1 MCNLFVEFASKV
13 MVVQK
18 TKNDVM
24 KWLVN
29 RIIYKTKITTKMKRF
44 LLMFAFAILCSCGG
58 SKVIEFPKVEKQ
70 SVLTVNKVE
79 LTDSVT
85 VLHAIA
91 QSNPAGWFRFEG
103 DEQGE
108 CYLLGRNSGKK
119 YMFIGSQEME
129 LGKKYSGIMPMTL
142 RFEPL
147 GREDKMVDVVMDK
160 EEVLN
165 VKGLE
170 LQRRKC
176 EPYTCHV
183 NAKIEG
189 DTKAVMICRYDNFD
203 GNISGAVRHS
213 FIVPVVDGGFEIDL
227 PTSGDDFYVMVAME
241 EYVRSAMWTCE
252 FIAQKG
258 EIDIICNFK
267 ERDKK
272 LSGKDNMLMAELTQR
287 GIDIS
292 MKYMADLERLR
303 NEGLVES
310 DYAKELIKQA
320 QAEKDREKRQN
331 LYNILNTMP
340 DSVKYCPEYY
350 AVQSQQT
357 EELKKLQYEII
368 EEAVAN
374 VSIGYLNFVSSM
386 YSMLQSPFGDRFELR
401 GKIEPVAQLYAEK
414 FANNNKAKR
423 LAEYIEASKVKVGN
437 KYIDF
442 EAPDMEGKMFRLSQM
457 IKGSRIVV
465 LDLWASWCGPCRVKA
480 MKNIPIYEKYK
491 DKGMCVVS
499 VARER
504 NNLDDLE
511 KAVAKDGYKWPV
523 LVELDDRIN
532 LWRQYNAGD
541 SGGSI
546 YIIDTATKKILA
558 INPTTDEI
566 EVMVE
571 QYCK

>member
-1 MCNLFVEFASKV
+1 MN
-13 MVVQK
+13 
-18 TKNDVM
+18 
-24 KWLVN
+24 WGVN
-29 RIIYKTKITTKMKRF
+29 RIMYKENKPKNYTTMKRI
-44 LLMFAFAILCSCGG
+44 LLMFALVLLSSCGG
-58 SKVIEFPKVEKQ
+58 KKVIEFPSVETQ

-85 VLHAIA
+85 VLYTVA
-91 QSNPAGWFRFEG
+91 QTNPAGWFRFDG

-108 CYLLGRNSGKK
+108 CYLLGRDSGNK
-119 YMFIGSQEME
+119 YMFLGSEEME
-129 LGKKYSGIMPMTL
+129 LGKKYSGVVPMTL
-142 RFEPL
+142 RFEPIDS
-147 GREDKMVDVVMDK
+147 EDKIVDVIMDK
-160 EEVLN
+160 SETLN
-165 VKGLE
+165 VKGIS

-176 EPYTCHV
+176 EPYTCHI

-189 DTKAVMICRYDNFD
+189 DTKAVMVCRYDNFD

-213 FIVPVVDGGFEIDL
+213 FIAPVVDGGFEIDL
-227 PTSGDDFYVMVAME
+227 PTSGDDFYVMVDME
-241 EYVRSAMWTCE
+241 DYVRSAMWVCE

-258 EIDIICNFK
+258 EIDITCNFK
-267 ERDKK
+267 ENDKQ
-272 LSGKDNMLMAELTQR
+272 LSGKDNILMAELTQR

-292 MKYMADLERLR
+292 MKYMDDFERLR
-303 NEGLVES
+303 NEGLFES
-310 DYAKELIKQA
+310 DYAKELRLQA
-320 QAEKDREKRQN
+320 EAEKDRGKRMD
-331 LYNILNTMP
+331 LYNILNTLP

-374 VSIGYLNFVSSM
+374 VSIGYLDFVSSM

-414 FANNNKAKR
+414 FANNNKGKR

-442 EAPDMEGKMFRLSQM
+442 EAPDMKGDMFRFSQM

-465 LDLWASWCGPCRVKA
+465 LDLWASWCGPCRVQA

-504 NNLDDLE
+504 DNLVGLE

-546 YIIDTATKKILA
+546 YIIDPTTKKILA
-558 INPTTDEI
+558 INPTTEEI
-566 EVMVE
+566 EALVE

>member
-1 MCNLFVEFASKV
+1 
-13 MVVQK
+13 
-18 TKNDVM
+18 M
-24 KWLVN
+24 KWQVN
-29 RIIYKTKITTKMKRF
+29 RINYKDNKLKNYTTMKRI
-44 LLMFAFAILCSCGG
+44 LLMFAVAMLCSCGG
-58 SKVIEFPKVEKQ
+58 SKVIEFPNVEDQ
-70 SVLTVNKVE
+70 NVLTIHKVE

-85 VLHAIA
+85 VLHAVA
-91 QSNPAGWFRFEG
+91 QINPAGWFCFDG

-119 YMFIGSQEME
+119 YMFIGSEEIE
-129 LGKKYSGIMPMTL
+129 LGKKYSDIMPMTL

-160 EEVLN
+160 GEALN
-165 VKGLE
+165 IKGLE

-176 EPYTCHV
+176 EPYMCHV

-189 DTKAVMICRYDNFD
+189 DTKVVMVCRYDKFD
-203 GNISGAVRHS
+203 GNIRGAVRHS
-213 FIVPVVDGGFEIDL
+213 FLAPVVDGSFEIDL

-241 EYVRSAMWTCE
+241 DYVRSAMWTCE
-252 FIAQKG
+252 FIASKG
-258 EIDIICNFK
+258 EVDVTCNFNKK
-267 ERDKK
+267 EKK
-272 LSGKDNMLMAELTQR
+272 VSGKDNMLMAELTQR

-292 MKYMADLERLR
+292 MKYMADLERLH

-310 DYAKELIKQA
+310 DYAKELRNQV
-320 QAEKDREKRQN
+320 QTEKDREKRQN

-350 AVQSQQT
+350 AVRKQQT
-357 EELKKLQYEII
+357 EELNKLQYEII
-368 EEAVAN
+368 YEATAN
-374 VSIGYLNFVSSM
+374 VSIGYLDFVSSM
-386 YSMLQSPFGDRFELR
+386 FSSSQSFGDRFKLK

-423 LAEYIEASKVKVGN
+423 LAEYIESSKVKVGN
-437 KYIDF
+437 NYIDF

-499 VARER
+499 VSRER
-504 NNLDDLE
+504 DNLNDL
-511 KAVAKDGYKWPV
+511 KRAVAKDGYEWPV

-546 YIIDTATKKILA
+546 YVIDTATKKILA

-566 EVMVE
+566 EVMVK
-571 QYCK
+571 QYCE